1 MSFLETSNALNKTPN
16 IVTHCRN
23 YLSGKYH
30 QLHFN
35 KFNSISTNPL
45 KLICSDVWVPK
56 TYNFCGWIQIF
67 TLFLLM
73 TFLNSLGF
81 IYLNSS
87 LMSSTF
93 FKYFKDAIENQL
105 NLKLR
110 FLDQMVEL
118 DSHLTP
124 LQTFALRKV
133 LYMNSPIHVIPKQ
146 NGVAMRKHR
155 RFCECSRT
163 MLSNS
168 KLPLSYWS
176 YVVTTTI
183 HIINRIPTPWL
194 HHKSP
199 WELLFNS

>member
-1 MSFLETSNALNKTPN
+1 MNSN
-16 IVTHCRN
+16 
-23 YLSGKYH
+23 
-30 QLHFN
+30 
-35 KFNSISTNPL
+35 
-45 KLICSDVWVPK
+45 
-56 TYNFCGWIQIF
+56 
-67 TLFLLM
+67 
-73 TFLNSLGF
+73 
-81 IYLNSS
+81 IYLVFIDDISKFSWVYLLKFKFDVFNI
-87 LMSSTF
+87 
-93 FKYFKDAIENQL
+93 FKYFKDTIENQL

-110 FLDQMVEL
+110 FLDQMVEV

-124 LQTFALRKV
+124 LQTFALCKV

-146 NGVAMRKHR
+146 NGVAMRKHK
-155 RFCECSRT
+155 RFCECSLT

-199 WELLFNS
+199 